1 MKLLPTPYTSVIHT
15 SATKISQDNK
25 KTADI
30 KSSKQ
35 GLEVRALENSNVTL
49 TCNLTHDYFELKW
62 IKLDGVSKKKVSY
75 FDFI

>member
-1 MKLLPTPYTSVIHT
+1 MKLLPTPDIPVTQTST
-15 SATKISQDNK
+15 TKINQDYK

-35 GLEVRALENSNVTL
+35 DLEVTALENSNITL

-62 IKLDGVSKKKVSY
+62 MKLNGVSKK
-75 FDFI
+75 